1 MERKQGHCDIS
12 HVSLIKVYWNTSVEN
27 NIITFGFLTGEWE
40 EFPFFHLE
48 EKSMFK
54 KMMKRSDE
62 DTKEIVRK
70 LLNILK
76 IDTVY
81 KDIYLHRARIYF
93 SDILPYDKY
102 HYFVSERALI
112 SQLQNKI
119 SVAIEKGDW
128 NAAKEL
134 AERVTRI
141 KERTDDKHSLLDL
154 GKEVY
159 DALDDVR
166 ISPFLPG
173 LHHLAGFSSK
183 KLSFL
188 RDRLVK
194 QLRELQK
201 EDPSYKDFYLLRHD
215 AFMSIP
221 FSDGKWSDS
230 ETDETDDAELRQKA
244 QEALKAGD
252 MEHLEKIAELFLS
265 KKDVALESDMASAYE
280 KSAHPGRIF
289 SFSKETLAN
298 AGRLGLVA
306 AHVDQSKDYA
316 SLYRNAFHPGFDDD
330 PNRIWQKIVK
340 AGTLPSLDIS
350 EALKRHVELF
360 GIHTFINSGGTQYFP
375 DFVAED
381 FLVEEFPELS
391 NDSDY
396 NDSELLSMLGFR
408 NRKGLHRKE
417 IERALL
423 EKGQQIVD
431 EKLGLDPKLF
441 RFVCIPPD
449 LYLRLGQS
457 RDWGKQEVWTHF
469 DGYEI
474 SKKGGLS
481 ALAGGDSRFGGIYD
495 LVSIGREYN
504 PDHLI
509 VRFAVVQRERMLVW

>member
-1 MERKQGHCDIS
+1 
-12 HVSLIKVYWNTSVEN
+12 
-27 NIITFGFLTGEWE
+27 
-40 EFPFFHLE
+40 
-48 EKSMFK
+48 MFK
-54 KMMKRSDE
+54 KIKERSVE
-62 DTKEIVRK
+62 ETMEIVRK
-70 LLNILK
+70 LLDIYK

-81 KDIYLHRARIYF
+81 KDIYLHRARVFI
-93 SDILPYDKY
+93 SDILPHDTY
-102 HYFVSERALI
+102 HDFVLDRALI

-119 SVAIEKGDW
+119 SIAIEKADW

-134 AERVTRI
+134 AERVIKI
-141 KERTDDKHSLLDL
+141 KERVDNKHSLLDL

-159 DALDDVR
+159 DDLDDVR

-173 LHHLAGFSSK
+173 LHHLTGFSSK

-194 QLRELQK
+194 QLGELLK
-201 EDPSYKDFYLLRHD
+201 EDPSCKDFYVLRHD
-215 AFMSIP
+215 AFISIP
-221 FSDGKWSDS
+221 FSDGKGPDS
-230 ETDETDDAELRQKA
+230 EIVGTDESELRQNA

-252 MEHLEKIAELFLS
+252 MEHIEKIAELFLS
-265 KKDVALESDMASAYE
+265 KKNIAVEGDRAPAYE
-280 KSAHPGRIF
+280 KSTHPGRIF
-289 SFSKETLAN
+289 SFSKETSAN

-306 AHVDQSKDYA
+306 AHVDQSEEYS
-316 SLYRNAFHPGFDDD
+316 SLYRNAFHPGFDDN
-330 PNRIWQKIVK
+330 PKKIWQKIVN

-350 EALKRHVELF
+350 DALKRHVELF
-360 GIHTFINSGGTQYFP
+360 GNHTFINSGGTQYFP

-381 FLVEEFPELS
+381 FLFEDFPELS

-396 NDSELLSMLGFR
+396 SDSELLSMLGFR

-417 IERALL
+417 VEHALL

-441 RFVCIPPD
+441 RLVCIPPD

-457 RDWGKQEVWTHF
+457 RNWGKQEVWTHF

-474 SKKGGLS
+474 SKQGRLS

-504 PDHLI
+504 PEHLI
-509 VRFAVVQRERMLVW
+509 VRFAVVQRERMLVF